1 MTVTLQNVA
10 SEIDYAVH
18 SLLFN
23 TDQIP
28 TSPVASEN
36 D

>member
-1 MTVTLQNVA
+1 MTLQNVA
-10 SEIDYAVH
+10 SEIDYAVR

-23 TDQIP
+23 TDKIS
-28 TSPVASEN
+28 TLRVASDN